1 MMQDADDATLMRALR
16 DADPLRQT
24 ALDAG
29 ARHRLEQSW
38 RNAAGTP
45 AAERRTWRQTTEGHG
60 RRLHLV
66 AAAIAVFVV
75 VIGGV
80 VLSNLVTQRGARPQG
95 GGHSRA
101 GRRRGRRLVSCHRA
115 IRRRVDAADD
125 ALRERVRAALD
136 ADEDVAS
143 YRFLDVPP
151 PELDDDQAT
160 PVDDR
165 LFIVAARYRDD
176 VDIDAKIAADP
187 GPVMDVEVGTPTVSG
202 EEWAHVCSFSA
213 SDWIE
218 LDG

>member
-1 MMQDADDATLMRALR
+1 MMLYADGATLMRALR

-95 GGHSRA
+95 VGTAEPGA
-101 GRRRGRRLVSCHRA
+101 A
-115 IRRRVDAADD
+115 AVDG
-125 ALRERVRAALD
+125 
-136 ADEDVAS
+136 S
-143 YRFLDVPP
+143 YRATVQYGDESTPP
-151 PELDDDQAT
+151 TT
-160 PVDDR
+160 PC
-165 LFIVAARYRDD
+165 A
-176 VDIDAKIAADP
+176 
-187 GPVMDVEVGTPTVSG
+187 SG
-202 EEWAHVCSFSA
+202 
-213 SDWIE
+213 
-218 LDG
+218 

>member
-1 MMQDADDATLMRALR
+1 MPIHSVRPHSMPGHATASNKVGETPRALR
-16 DADPLRQT
+16 LRNVGR
-24 ALDAG
+24 G
-29 ARHRLEQSW
+29 AR
-38 RNAAGTP
+38 
-45 AAERRTWRQTTEGHG
+45 RQRDG

-101 GRRRGRRLVSCHRA
+101 GCRRGRWLIPCHRA